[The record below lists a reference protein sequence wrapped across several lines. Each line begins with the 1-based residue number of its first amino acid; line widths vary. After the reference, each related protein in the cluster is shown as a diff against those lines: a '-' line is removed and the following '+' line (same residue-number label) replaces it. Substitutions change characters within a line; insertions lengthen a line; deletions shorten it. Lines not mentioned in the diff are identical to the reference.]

1 MGGGQY
7 YGYALPSG
15 YASATI
21 NGINPFYVP
30 RVPRGYGALGK
41 SFYSSNAQPIQTIH
55 QAVYPQRSHVYPS
68 APHKSIY
75 KNYYGQKPTYAA
87 FNGNAIPVYQSSYKV
102 AKPAQPAA
110 AKVAA
115 VAETASLVSKD
126 SNLNDLKTDAENGF
140 KLLDDLVQ
148 TVSEAAGTPKDSDST
163 EVDALKSLFP
173 DIIDEIVNQVE
184 SKYDGSN
191 GAAQKEIF
199 LSQTRALK
207 QLLNSA
213 TTQSYISSIL
223 KPYVASLK
231 QFTSQGL
238 QAIKS

>member
-1 MGGGQY
+1 MGGGNY

-21 NGINPFYVP
+21 NGINPSYVP
-30 RVPRGYGALGK
+30 KIPQGYGALAPA
-41 SFYSSNAQPIQTIH
+41 FYSSNLQPIQTIP

-68 APHKSIY
+68 APYKSVY
-75 KNYYGQKPTYAA
+75 KNYYGQQPTYAA
-87 FNGNAIPVYQSSYKV
+87 INRNAIPVYQSSKV
-102 AKPAQPAA
+102 VKPAQPAA

-115 VAETASLVSKD
+115 VAKTASLVSMD
-126 SNLNDLKTDAENGF
+126 SNVNDLETDAEKGF

-148 TVSEAAGTPKDSDST
+148 TVSEASGTTKDSDPT

-173 DIIDEIVNQVE
+173 DILDEIVNQVE

-191 GAAQKEIF
+191 GVSQKEMF
-199 LSQTRALK
+199 LSQTRTLK

-223 KPYVASLK
+223 KPYIASLK